1 MARIAGIDIPDNKY
15 VEVSLT
21 YVYGIGKSLAAQ
33 ILEASNVDPR
43 KKVSELTNDELGRI
57 RGILETS
64 YKLEGELRTQSFQNI
79 KRLKEIKCYRGDR
92 HKKGLPVRGQ
102 RTRCNAHT
110 RKGKSIAVGGLK
122 RVLAKT

>member
-15 VEVSLT
+15 AEVSLT
-21 YVYGIGKSLAAQ
+21 YVYGIGKSLAKQ
-33 ILEASNVDPR
+33 ILEDSNVDPR
-43 KKVSELTNDELGRI
+43 KKVGELTADELGRI
-57 RGILETS
+57 RGILETT